1 MGAGDPS
8 AADRRQAEV
17 APGGRLRR
25 PCCPQAHRVRDDPLR
40 DDDGRY
46 SMPTISTPTRYGGRC
61 YSTES
66 QERRPRRHSRVHSL
80 SASSSQG
87 IDQLT
92 IWSGHFFLLILSRS
106 KCQKDYVALVRY
118 AETAYCALLL
128 FFRYRSIRPGFLLF
142 LFYLLFKEVDFIVHL
157 KRNGFFFTLSVPSH
171 QKCWLSRDGKE
182 K

>member
-1 MGAGDPS
+1 MILDGGVVIICSTRCNKSETRGEEKKQIINSCQAIRCPTFHDETIIFIKCYQRFPFFLFCLFDIGQVMGAGDPS

-80 SASSSQG
+80 PASSSQG

-92 IWSGHFFLLILSRS
+92 IWSGHFF
-106 KCQKDYVALVRY
+106 
-118 AETAYCALLL
+118 
-128 FFRYRSIRPGFLLF
+128 FF
-142 LFYLLFKEVDFIVHL
+142 
-157 KRNGFFFTLSVPSH
+157 
-171 QKCWLSRDGKE
+171 
-182 K
+182 